1 MRRSSPS
8 LHHLPPALPTALA
21 ATLALGAWLALAPGQ
36 AQATELYLK
45 AGVPG
50 VGGGLA
56 LPLGPHFGL
65 RADYLQ
71 LGERRERRTEDG
83 IDYDVT
89 AKAARGALL
98 ADWFPFGGTFRFTL
112 GATSNQYKIDLL
124 ASGAGGTLTIGNTT
138 YNTSSADQFRV
149 QVKFPTSTPYFGLG
163 WGHGSGSGLRFSFD
177 LGASVGKATVSYQLS
192 GPIASQASQ
201 ADIDAELAE
210 LRNGVG
216 KVKAIPQLTLGL
228 GWSF

>member
-1 MRRSSPS
+1 VSAAAWPCPWARTS
-8 LHHLPPALPTALA
+8 ACAPT
-21 ATLALGAWLALAPGQ
+21 T
-36 AQATELYLK
+36 
-45 AGVPG
+45 
-50 VGGGLA
+50 
-56 LPLGPHFGL
+56 
-65 RADYLQ
+65 
-71 LGERRERRTEDG
+71 
-83 IDYDVT
+83 
-89 AKAARGALL
+89 
-98 ADWFPFGGTFRFTL
+98 FPFGGTFRFTL